1 MGDLANDAEVAR
13 LAKKYAN
20 AAADR
25 DAARLGVDE
34 GALARAQE
42 VKDAVKAGGTGKI
55 RYYSHSQTDF
65 FVLLRFNSKA
75 LFELLN

>member
-1 MGDLANDAEVAR
+1 MDDLANDAEVAR

-34 GALARAQE
+34 GALVRAQE
-42 VKDAVKAGGTGKI
+42 VKDAGVAGKI
-55 RYYSHSQTDF
+55 KLSLQSNNL
-65 FVLLRFNSKA
+65 LLRIVSSFCRRYLKYI
-75 LFELLN
+75 